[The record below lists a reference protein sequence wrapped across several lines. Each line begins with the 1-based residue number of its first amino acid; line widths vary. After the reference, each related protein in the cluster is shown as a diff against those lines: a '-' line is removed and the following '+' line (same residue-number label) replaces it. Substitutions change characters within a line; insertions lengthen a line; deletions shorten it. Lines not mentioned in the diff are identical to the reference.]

1 MEKTYD
7 KLIVGSWTCIEGMFS
22 WKKLNRWGFWAQKK
36 PSQSSTSVPVQL
48 SGESVLLP
56 EASEKVRKNENL
68 TGSSFGR

>member
-22 WKKLNRWGFWAQKK
+22 WKNWIVEGFEPKK
-36 PSQSSTSVPVQL
+36 IPH
-48 SGESVLLP
+48 VLLP